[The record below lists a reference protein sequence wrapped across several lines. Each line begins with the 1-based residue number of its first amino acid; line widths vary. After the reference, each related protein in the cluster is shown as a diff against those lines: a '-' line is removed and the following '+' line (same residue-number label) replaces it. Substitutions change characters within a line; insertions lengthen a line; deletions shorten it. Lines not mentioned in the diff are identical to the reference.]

1 MYKIAILYIAL
12 GKYDLFWEDFHSSC
26 ECHFLNGMPKEYY
39 VFTDSAGIA
48 AQKHVHLIPV
58 ENHCW
63 PRNTLDRFSFFDK
76 ITGALSESDFCF
88 FFNANTLF
96 LKNILPDEVL
106 PYSEQDYLVNLSW
119 HIYDDKKLSDLPYDR
134 NPLSTACIPD
144 GEGSKYYQGGLFGAR
159 TKEFLE
165 LKEVMARNIA
175 EDYRDNII
183 AIQNDESHLNRYLV
197 DKKPLCL
204 STYYGRPQEWD
215 FPKNPAIIFRKKED
229 MLGLMY
235 IFKLKD
241 KPFVYLVR
249 QIKSKIKQL
258 FCFK

>member
-12 GKYDLFWEDFHSSC
+12 GKYDIFWEDFHSSC
-26 ECHFLNGMPKEYY
+26 ECHFLNEMPKEYY
-39 VFTDSAGIA
+39 VFTDSAGIT
-48 AQKHVHLIPV
+48 AQKHVHIIPV
-58 ENHCW
+58 ENHGW

-96 LKNILPDEVL
+96 LKNIIPDEMLPD
-106 PYSEQDYLVNLSW
+106 SEQDYLVTLSW
-119 HIYDDKKLSDLPYDR
+119 HANDNKPSDLPYDR
-134 NPLSTACIPD
+134 NPLSTACISD
-144 GEGSKYYQGGLFGAR
+144 GEGSVYYQGGLFGAR

-165 LKEVMARNIA
+165 LKEVMVGNIA
-175 EDYRDNII
+175 EDDRNNVI
-183 AIQNDESHLNRYLV
+183 AIQNDESHLNKYLV

-204 STYYGRPQEWD
+204 SAYYGRPQEWD
-215 FPKNPAIIFRKKED
+215 SPENPAIIFRKKEE

-235 IFKLKD
+235 IFKLKN
-241 KPFVYLVR
+241 KPFVYIVR
-249 QIKSKIKQL
+249 EIKSKIKQL